1 LEKDN
6 EGIIHNFPLLTT
18 KRMSLKSVWQELT
31 WKLHGDTNIRR
42 LIEQKNHI
50 WTERPFKK
58 YLEET

>member
-1 LEKDN
+1 
-6 EGIIHNFPLLTT
+6 
-18 KRMSLKSVWQELT
+18 MSLKSVWQELT